1 MVRVTVG
8 CQVVRKKEGEL
19 QRKWQEKKGIFSCW
33 RKRCLLFVES

>member
-1 MVRVTVG
+1 
-8 CQVVRKKEGEL
+8 L